1 MPNYELKNFL
11 VNFFAENQKQW
22 ELTAKRIALLFLKTY
37 YDNLDYISGEFD
49 DFLNKK
55 DQTKLTSKEYKK
67 LAIIVDVIDLRNM
80 VKIVNKDIE
89 IDYAK
94 IDKNFR
100 AILQEDKEASK
111 KVINEILGENK
122 KIKSGDLQKQE
133 NQVSFKELY
142 LAYNYLIN
150 FVKVP
155 DFRKKYYENFLTS
168 KSEKIFDYTDFP
180 SFDDKYFGM
189 ATFS

>member
-150 FVKVP
+150 FVKVT